1 MPIQDLT
8 PQLRTRLNRVERI
21 VGLFILAA
29 TAMMVGGLAFYLYQT
44 AENRGWFLTKSPYF
58 TYLRSGSGI
67 HVGDKVMM
75 MGFPVGE
82 VTRVLPEKPEAYYNV
97 YVEFV
102 VLGNNVGYIWSDSTV
117 LVKSVNLLGNRYL
130 ELTKG
135 DFSGKHGKVS
145 ETYKFDSRQRI
156 TQVFDPKARDYKPF
170 NPRDSRT
177 FFYLPAE
184 EPTELSE
191 QLDAVIQQAKTAI
204 PHVLALTNYLTR
216 VMSNTADATERL
228 NRLMDQA
235 QPLVTNLAL
244 ISSHLKEPRGSLG
257 EWLIPTNL
265 NAQIE
270 QATETA
276 SRTLVAAQGTLANAN
291 TQITELA
298 TSLDVTLDQLALIT
312 GNLRL
317 QVDRNTNMLSEVSR
331 LIVNTDDMVQGLKR
345 HWLLRSA
352 FRGKA
357 GVPGTNGSSPASGTQ
372 LRPPQDPRR
381 P

>member
-29 TAMMVGGLAFYLYQT
+29 TAMMIGGLAFYLHQT

-82 VTRVLPEKPEAYYNV
+82 VTRLLPERPDAPYNV

-102 VLGNNVGYIWSDSTV
+102 VLGNNVGYIWSDSIV
-117 LVKSVNLLGNRYL
+117 VVKSVNLLGNRYL
-130 ELTKG
+130 ELIKG
-135 DFSGKHGKVS
+135 DFSGKHGKVW
-145 ETYKFDSRQRI
+145 ETYKFDSHQRI
-156 TQVFDPKARDYKPF
+156 TQVFDPKTRDYKAF
-170 NPRDSRT
+170 DSKDSRT

-191 QLDAVIQQAKTAI
+191 QLDSMIQQAKTAI

-228 NRLMDQA
+228 NILMDQA
-235 QPLVTNLAL
+235 QPLVTNLSL
-244 ISSHLKEPRGSLG
+244 ISSHLKDPKGSLG

-265 NAQIE
+265 NAQIL

-276 SRTLVAAQGTLANAN
+276 SRTMVAAQGTLTNANA
-291 TQITELA
+291 QITELA

-312 GNLRL
+312 GNLRQ
-317 QVDRNTNMLSEVSR
+317 QVDRNTNVLGEVSR

-352 FRGKA
+352 FRSKA
-357 GVPGTNGSSPASGTQ
+357 VSTGTNANSSTVAPP
-372 LRPPQDPRR
+372 RPPQDRRR